1 MPDPPFGSFRG
12 LAVYG
17 RAKRGCS
24 MCLKASQSLNY
35 THPEQIGAPMH
46 GTVAAQAAPGS
57 FRRVFG
63 RGLFAPRF
71 VCWGRVISALAKALL
86 LLPWAMH
93 KG

>member
-1 MPDPPFGSFRG
+1 
-12 LAVYG
+12 
-17 RAKRGCS
+17 
-24 MCLKASQSLNY
+24 MCLKATQSLNY

-71 VCWGRVISALAKALL
+71 VCWGRFISALAKALL
-86 LLPWAMH
+86 LLPWVMREGWGGA
-93 KG
+93 KV